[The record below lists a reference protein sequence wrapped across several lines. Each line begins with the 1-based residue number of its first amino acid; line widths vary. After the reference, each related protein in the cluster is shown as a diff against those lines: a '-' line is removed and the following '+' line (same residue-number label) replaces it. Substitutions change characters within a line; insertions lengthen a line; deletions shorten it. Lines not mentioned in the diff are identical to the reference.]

1 MIADVGRKSTKMY
14 FKFTKSLDDV
24 TNKYYDVNVSYIM
37 DEIEALGGHMAQV
50 RIELEK
56 DEVKE
61 ARQLHEE
68 LRKLKDKDKIKL
80 LAFLQGVSFAGKS

>member
-1 MIADVGRKSTKMY
+1 
-14 FKFTKSLDDV
+14 
-24 TNKYYDVNVSYIM
+24 
-37 DEIEALGGHMAQV
+37 MAQV

-68 LRKLKDKDKIKL
+68 LRKLKEKDKIKL
-80 LAFLQGVSFAGKS
+80 LAFLQGVSFAERS

>member
-50 RIELEK
+50 RIELDK
-56 DEVKE
+56 DEIKE
-61 ARQLHEE
+61 MGKIREE
-68 LRKLKDKDKIKL
+68 MKRLKEKDKIKL
-80 LAFLQGVSFAGKS
+80 LAFLQGVSFAERS